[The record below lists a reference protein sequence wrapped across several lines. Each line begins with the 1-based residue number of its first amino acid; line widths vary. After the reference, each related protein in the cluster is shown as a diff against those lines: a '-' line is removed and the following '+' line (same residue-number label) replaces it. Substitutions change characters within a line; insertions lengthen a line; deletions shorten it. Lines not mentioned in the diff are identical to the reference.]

1 MIDLGRVCRNKRHSK
16 NASRS
21 PLFVWCRPV
30 LDVLPAS
37 IEFYN
42 SVGKSGARVY
52 QANTATNAFEND
64 TTHFNDAGAGNRVVS
79 SWKAC
84 FTPPIPVWFL
94 CKRLL
99 TGRGSGHRLPGD
111 FRLPA
116 QSDPGEKALT
126 RIKTE
131 V

>member
-64 TTHFNDAGAGNRVVS
+64 TTHFNDAGARQPCCFIMESLLHSTNSSLVPLQKAVNRQRVRS
-79 SWKAC
+79 QAA
-84 FTPPIPVWFL
+84 
-94 CKRLL
+94 R
-99 TGRGSGHRLPGD
+99 
-111 FRLPA
+111 
-116 QSDPGEKALT
+116 
-126 RIKTE
+126 
-131 V
+131 